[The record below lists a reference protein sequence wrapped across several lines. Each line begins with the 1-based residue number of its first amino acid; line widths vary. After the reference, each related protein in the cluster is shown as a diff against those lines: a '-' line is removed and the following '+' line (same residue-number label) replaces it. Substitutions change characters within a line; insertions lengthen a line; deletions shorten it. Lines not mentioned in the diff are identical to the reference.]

1 MVYSTFY
8 FYFAIM
14 IFILFIFYS
23 TDMILTF
30 VLLLF
35 VKFVQSA

>member
-1 MVYSTFY
+1 MVYSTFS

-23 TDMILTF
+23 NDMILTF